1 MSYLFLFF
9 TPEQVGDKNPY
20 RSYNAIQFMIESL
33 EELDTDFQ
41 KKKSRLHFFMGE
53 NLVVL
58 KKIKTILGDK
68 LEAICCNRDY
78 TPYAV
83 KRDTEI
89 EKWCETQDIK
99 FESVEDY
106 LLGPIGSINKSD
118 GKPYTV
124 FTPFKNA
131 GFKMEVAKPDKKKL
145 SNFTSLKFNHELSIP
160 EIKTKI
166 SFQKNEKILCS
177 GGRFL
182 GKQLIKNLKNQ
193 NQYNTTRNSL
203 SLETSHLSAYIKF
216 GCISIR
222 EVYHKIKEVI
232 RTTK

>member
-1 MSYLFLFF
+1 
-9 TPEQVGDKNPY
+9 
-20 RSYNAIQFMIESL
+20 
-33 EELDTDFQ
+33 
-41 KKKSRLHFFMGE
+41 MGE

-106 LLGPIGSINKSD
+106 LLGPIGSIKKSD

-131 GFKMEVAKPDKKKL
+131 GFKMEVAKPNKKKIILILHHSNLIMNYL
-145 SNFTSLKFNHELSIP
+145 SGNKNKNFFSK
-160 EIKTKI
+160 K
-166 SFQKNEKILCS
+166 
-177 GGRFL
+177 
-182 GKQLIKNLKNQ
+182 
-193 NQYNTTRNSL
+193 
-203 SLETSHLSAYIKF
+203 
-216 GCISIR
+216 
-222 EVYHKIKEVI
+222 
-232 RTTK
+232 